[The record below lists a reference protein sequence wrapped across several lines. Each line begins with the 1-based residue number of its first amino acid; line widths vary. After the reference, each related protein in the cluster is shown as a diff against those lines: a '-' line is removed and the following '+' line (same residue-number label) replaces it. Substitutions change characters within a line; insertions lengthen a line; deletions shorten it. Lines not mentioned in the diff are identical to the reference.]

1 MNLHNM
7 RMMKK
12 KRMRKRNNMN
22 IYIDIDRSTLR
33 DKAIYYVGK
42 VHWETDDIDTID
54 KKDLDELKRR
64 IQYEVDRTLS
74 NINTSRANPRT
85 EY

>member
-1 MNLHNM
+1 M
-7 RMMKK
+7 RTMEKK
-12 KRMRKRNNMN
+12 KMRKRNRNNMN

-42 VHWETDDIDTID
+42 VHWETDDIDTIE

-74 NINTSRANPRT
+74 NINTNRTNQRT

>member
-1 MNLHNM
+1 M
-7 RMMKK
+7 RTMKK
-12 KRMRKRNNMN
+12 KKMRKRNNMN

-33 DKAIYYVGK
+33 DKAIYYVAK
-42 VHWETDDIDTID
+42 VHWEKDDIDTID
-54 KKDLDELKRR
+54 RKDLDELKRR

-74 NINTSRANPRT
+74 NINTSRTNPRT

>member
-1 MNLHNM
+1 
-7 RMMKK
+7 
-12 KRMRKRNNMN
+12 MN
-22 IYIDIDRSTLR
+22 IYIDIDRLLLQ
-33 DKAIYYVGK
+33 DKAVAYMAT
-42 VHWETDDIDTID
+42 VHWETDDMDTID

-74 NINTSRANPRT
+74 NINITKTTPRT

>member
-1 MNLHNM
+1 M
-7 RMMKK
+7 RTMEKK
-12 KRMRKRNNMN
+12 KKMRKRNNMN

-74 NINTSRANPRT
+74 NINTSRTNPRT
-85 EY
+85 

>member
-1 MNLHNM
+1 MS
-7 RMMKK
+7 
-12 KRMRKRNNMN
+12 
-22 IYIDIDRSTLR
+22 IYIDINRSTLR
-33 DKAIYYVGK
+33 DRAIYYNAK

-74 NINTSRANPRT
+74 NINTNRTNPRT

>member
-1 MNLHNM
+1 M
-7 RMMKK
+7 RTMKK
-12 KRMRKRNNMN
+12 KKMRKRNNMN

-74 NINTSRANPRT
+74 NINTNRTNPRT

>member
-1 MNLHNM
+1 M
-7 RMMKK
+7 RTMEK

-42 VHWETDDIDTID
+42 VHWETDDIDIID

>member
-1 MNLHNM
+1 MIT
-7 RMMKK
+7 MKK
-12 KRMRKRNNMN
+12 KKMRKRNNMN

-33 DKAIYYVGK
+33 DKAIYYAAK

-74 NINTSRANPRT
+74 NINK
-85 EY
+85 